1 MLYNKNGIT
10 ITVSPD
16 GRNYMV
22 EGAFPISY
30 HSTLDK
36 AVLKVA
42 KHEADR
48 SGDLDLWIWL
58 GMYEE
63 VTFRA
68 TSILSHFP
76 SEVTY
81 DPSEENKCL
90 VDPITGYEAMPH
102 DASLNQE
109 EN

>member
-1 MLYNKNGIT
+1 MSLYDKNGIT

-30 HSTLDK
+30 HATLDK

-42 KHEADR
+42 KHVADLE
-48 SGDLDLWIWL
+48 GDLWDWL
-58 GMYEE
+58 AWYETVAIN
-63 VTFRA
+63 VTRD
-68 TSILSHFP
+68 LSHLT

-81 DPSEENKCL
+81 DTNEGNKRP
-90 VDPITGYEAMPH
+90 VDHQRGHNEASG
-102 DASLNQE
+102 DE
-109 EN
+109 GVWT